1 MTVTGITVT
10 GPLMAGFRQFPGTKQ
25 SNTLSIIYNASVDI
39 SKFNILFFVTDAA
52 NSFIKLYCEKHVPH
66 QQGLPGS

>member
-1 MTVTGITVT
+1 MTVTGITVS
-10 GPLMAGFRQFPGTKQ
+10 GPLMAGFRQFSGTKQ

-39 SKFNILFFVTDAA
+39 AKFNLFVATDVA

-66 QQGLPGS
+66 QQGLPGN